1 MSLRI
6 PTGATYVSGI
16 DGATENAGR
25 LAWHLRELPPGEE
38 KTFNVELAYD
48 KAGMLQCEALA
59 SAAAEVTATAQCET
73 RVEAIADLN
82 MVVNDPQGPKA
93 VGDEVIYEIRVTN
106 RGSKAA
112 MKVSLLGQFSNGVE
126 PIRVEGATAELVP
139 GQVLFQEIPRIEA
152 GQTVA
157 LKIVARADKAGNHRF
172 RSVLKC
178 ADPETELIAED
189 MTRFFGDE
197 KEVSSGGTRPRR

>member
-6 PTGATYVSGI
+6 PPGTSYVGGVE
-16 DGATENAGR
+16 GATENAGR
-25 LAWHLRELPPGEE
+25 LAWHLHELPPGEE
-38 KTFNVELAYD
+38 KIFTVELAYD
-48 KAGMLQCEALA
+48 KAGSVQCEALA
-59 SAAAEVTATAQCET
+59 SGAGEVTATAQCNT
-73 RVEAIADLN
+73 RIEAIADLN

-93 VGDEVIYEIRVTN
+93 LGDEVVYEVQLTN

-112 MKVSLLGQFSNGVE
+112 MKVTLIGQFSNGVE
-126 PIRVEGATAELVP
+126 PIRAEGASAELVP

-152 GQTVA
+152 GQTVV

-178 ADPETELIAED
+178 SDPETELIAED

-197 KEVSSGGTRPRR
+197 RQ